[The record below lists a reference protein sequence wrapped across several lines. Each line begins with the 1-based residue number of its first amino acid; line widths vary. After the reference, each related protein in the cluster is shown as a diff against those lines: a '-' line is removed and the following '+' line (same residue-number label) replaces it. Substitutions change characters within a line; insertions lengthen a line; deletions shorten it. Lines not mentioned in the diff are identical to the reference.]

1 MMPYIFAYG
10 SLRYGFELHGLL
22 KNSRFVGL
30 AFTEGY
36 KMYDLGSYPGVVR
49 GEGVIYGEVYEID
62 NEIIALL
69 DKVEDYRG
77 RPDDLYV
84 REKTKVYFDDRRR
97 YSLSDVYIYVYN
109 QDISGRDQIEEGDYS
124 KYVRMPVILNY
135 FAYAEN
141 TNEDILKQRGLKT
154 ILKKINTI
162 AKGYRMI
169 FNIPCRWGY
178 CANLVEDPSGKICG
192 YIYVMLE
199 DELNALDKAENHLVK
214 YMREVVKVED
224 EEGKE
229 YYAYAYVSSDKELK
243 GKPSEEY
250 LNLIKQGLKKGW
262 GNNCIT
268 SGLE

>member
-1 MMPYIFAYG
+1 MPYLFAYG

-36 KMYDLGSYPGVVR
+36 KMYDVGSYPGVVK

-62 NEIIALL
+62 DETLSIL

-77 RPDDLYV
+77 RPDDLYI
-84 REKTKVYFDDRRR
+84 REKVKVYFDDRRK
-97 YSLSDVYIYVYN
+97 YSLSDVNIYVYN
-109 QDISGRDQIEEGDYS
+109 QDIAGRDLIEEGDYS

-141 TNEDILKQRGLKT
+141 TNEEILRQRGLKK
-154 ILKKINTI
+154 ILNKINAV

-178 CANLVEDPSGKICG
+178 CANLIEDPQGKICG
-192 YIYVMLE
+192 YVYLMLE
-199 DELNALDKAENHLVK
+199 DELNSLDKAENHLVK
-214 YMREVVKVED
+214 YMREVIRVED
-224 EEGKE
+224 EQGRE
-229 YYAYAYVSSDKELK
+229 YYAYAYISSNKENIQ
-243 GKPSEEY
+243 KPSEEY
-250 LNLIKQGLKKGW
+250 LNLIIQGLRKGW
-262 GNNCIT
+262 GNKCKS
-268 SGLE
+268 SGL